1 MSLTKIV
8 SIVLFVVSIALA
20 VYLWHSISET
30 IKQQES
36 IKVTEALITEKLEV
50 IREAQKVFRE
60 QHGRYTSNWDS
71 LINFIQTAEVPI
83 TVRTETIIPL
93 SYGRDSI
100 QVKIDTLG
108 FVPAKDR
115 IFKKTTTINA
125 ADDGTFLGFGA
136 QVGDEVVKLAK
147 SYSLRRESNNRVEDF
162 VFLDKGTISGLANVK
177 PGDKITKGQY
187 LITVWDYQFDP
198 NLDVSK
204 LSEVPGSDGKEFG
217 IFTGKIDRNG
227 LLVDVIHVW
236 DPDPINPNR
245 RATNEAKNRQPLQFG
260 SKTDV
265 NTAGNWE

>member
-1 MSLTKIV
+1 MNVTKIV
-8 SIVLFVVSIALA
+8 SIGLLLVAVALA
-20 VYLWHSISET
+20 GYLWHSISDT

-36 IKVTEALITEKLEV
+36 IKLIEGQITEKLEV
-50 IREAQKVFRE
+50 IREAQKAFRE
-60 QHGRYTSNWDS
+60 QYGRYTSNWDS
-71 LINFIQTAEVPI
+71 LINFVQTAEVPI

-100 QVKIDTLG
+100 RVQIDTLG

-136 QVGDEVVKLAK
+136 NVGDHVVKLAK

-162 VFLDKGTISGLANVK
+162 VFLDEGTVSGLADVK
-177 PGDKITKGQY
+177 PGDKISKGQY
-187 LITVWDYQFDP
+187 LITVWKYQFDP
-198 NLDVSK
+198 NLDISK
-204 LSEVPGSDGKEFG
+204 LSEVPGSGGKEFG
-217 IFTGKIDRNG
+217 IYTGKIDRNG

-236 DPDPINPNR
+236 DPAPINPAR
-245 RATNEAKNRQPLQFG
+245 RPSNEARNRQPLQFG

-265 NTAGNWE
+265 NTSGNWE